1 MSDRTLLVLL
11 GVGMVLALGFGI
23 WAGLGYPG
31 LYGRYE
37 STGKRAPRRTPVEML
52 MDWVVRRLDR

>member
-1 MSDRTLLVLL
+1 MSDELL
-11 GVGMVLALGFGI
+11 LALVVGGMALAFGFGI

-37 STGKRAPRRTPVEML
+37 KTGRAPRVSPFEQLV
-52 MDWVVRRLDR
+52 DWLVRKWDR